1 MDTSPDFTAYEA
13 KSSAFAALRAE
24 IFPENKRMLFEVL
37 ASAGISTVVVEFDG
51 CGDSGQ
57 IESVSG
63 FTADNEEIAL
73 PSAPVEMREVIFDD
87 LTISLVTRTPHEII
101 EAMAYDFLEQTHSGW
116 EDGDGAFGQFTFAVA
131 DHSITLEFNERYVD
145 SNYHQHEF

>member
-1 MDTSPDFTAYEA
+1 M
-13 KSSAFAALRAE
+13 
-24 IFPENKRMLFEVL
+24 
-37 ASAGISTVVVEFDG
+37 EFDG

-73 PSAPVEMREVIFDD
+73 PSAPVEMREVVFDD
-87 LTISLVTRTPHEII
+87 LTISLVSRTPYDII

>member
-37 ASAGISTVVVEFDG
+37 ASARIDTVVVEFDG

-63 FTADNEEIAL
+63 FTADNEEVAL
-73 PSAPVEMREVIFDD
+73 PSAPVETREVIFDD
-87 LTISLVTRTPHEII
+87 LTINLVTGTPHEII

-131 DHSITLEFNERYVD
+131 DQSTTLEFNERYVD
-145 SNYHQHEF
+145 SNCHQHEF